1 MGRILKF
8 TIFTIFCGLFLM
20 QTVVSAQNNTPKAG
34 KNTQDLE
41 LTFPVIEGWEKGD
54 TTVYPIPE
62 LGYSIA
68 YQSEEGG
75 TVTIYVYNGGLK
87 KISSDIADKTVK
99 SQMEQAKNDI
109 KHYGKLGYYENVKEV
124 KSETVTLG
132 GSSGKIKALHSLFT
146 FTIRGQDVNSEI
158 YLFSHQNN
166 FIKIR
171 ATRPQSKTT
180 TENQAMTTLLSEI
193 DAMFSK

>member
-1 MGRILKF
+1 MRGILKF

-20 QTVVSAQNNTPKAG
+20 QTVVSAQKDASKYG

-54 TTVYPIPE
+54 TTVYPTPE

-87 KISSDIADKTVK
+87 KISNDITDKIVK

-109 KHYGKLGYYENVKEV
+109 KQYGKLGYYEDVKEV
-124 KSETVTLG
+124 KSDTVTLG

-146 FTIRGQDVNSEI
+146 FTIRGQDVDSEI

-171 ATRPQSKTT
+171 ATRPQSETAA
-180 TENQAMTTLLSEI
+180 ENEAMTTLLSEI
-193 DAMFSK
+193 DKLFSK